1 VVGVEVRQVFD
12 LPVIELVAIEHRAQR
27 RACGC
32 GMVTRALFPAEATAP
47 TYYGPG
53 VATLATYLLGRQ
65 HLPVERAA
73 ECLEEAFGAAVW
85 TGWLSSL
92 LPNAGARLD
101 GFLATAREQ
110 LAAAQVAHF
119 DETGGR
125 VAGRLHW
132 IHVAC
137 TDSWTLFHLNA
148 KRGKSAIDAAEILPG
163 FAGVAVHDGLVAYRQ
178 YEQATHGLCN
188 AHHLRELAA
197 MAELT

>member
-1 VVGVEVRQVFD
+1 
-12 LPVIELVAIEHRAQR
+12 
-27 RACGC
+27 
-32 GMVTRALFPAEATAP
+32 
-47 TYYGPG
+47 
-53 VATLATYLLGRQ
+53 
-65 HLPVERAA
+65 
-73 ECLEEAFGAAVW
+73 
-85 TGWLSSL
+85 
-92 LPNAGARLD
+92 
-101 GFLATAREQ
+101 
-110 LAAAQVAHF
+110 
-119 DETGGR
+119 
-125 VAGRLHW
+125 LHW